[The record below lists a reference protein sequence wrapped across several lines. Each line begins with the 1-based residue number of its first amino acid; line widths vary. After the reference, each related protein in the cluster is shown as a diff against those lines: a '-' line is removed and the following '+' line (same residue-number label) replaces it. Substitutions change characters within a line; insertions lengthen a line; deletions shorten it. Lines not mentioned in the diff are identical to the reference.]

1 VQDAVPHHDFYVIKV
16 HDSEGGFSAV
26 PGGQRE
32 KLCQE
37 FFHNG
42 GITDQRKYLN
52 INPVRVNM
60 SMEP

>member
-1 VQDAVPHHDFYVIKV
+1 MIWKEVFLQSLEV
-16 HDSEGGFSAV
+16 
-26 PGGQRE
+26 RE

-37 FFHNG
+37 FLHNG
-42 GITDQRKYLN
+42 GIKDQTRYLN